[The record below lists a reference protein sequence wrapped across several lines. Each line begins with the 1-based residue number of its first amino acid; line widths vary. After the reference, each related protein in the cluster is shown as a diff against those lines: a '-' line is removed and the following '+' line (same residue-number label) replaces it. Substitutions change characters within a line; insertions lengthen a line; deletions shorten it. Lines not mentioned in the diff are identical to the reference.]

1 MIEEQRQQIGT
12 LKALGYSDGVIA
24 FKYFAYAMLSTVSG
38 ALAGVVV
45 GEKILPWV
53 IMNAYGMLYTGL
65 PYYMTPLNWEQG
77 GLAILASAACTGVA
91 TIAACYKELAAGPA
105 ELMRPEAP
113 KNGKRIFLERIG
125 VLWKH
130 LNFTQKSTVRNL
142 VRYKKRFF
150 MTVIGIGG

>member
-77 GLAILASAACTGVA
+77 ALRFWRVQPAPAWRRSRHA
-91 TIAACYKELAAGPA
+91 T
-105 ELMRPEAP
+105 
-113 KNGKRIFLERIG
+113 KNSP
-125 VLWKH
+125 
-130 LNFTQKSTVRNL
+130 QVRQS
-142 VRYKKRFF
+142 
-150 MTVIGIGG
+150 

>member
-53 IMNAYGMLYTGL
+53 IMNAYGMLYIGL

-91 TIAACYKELAAGPA
+91 TIAACYKELVAGPA

-142 VRYKKRFF
+142 VRYKNDSS
-150 MTVIGIGG
+150 

>member
-1 MIEEQRQQIGT
+1 
-12 LKALGYSDGVIA
+12 
-24 FKYFAYAMLSTVSG
+24 
-38 ALAGVVV
+38 
-45 GEKILPWV
+45 
-53 IMNAYGMLYTGL
+53 MNAYGMLYTGL

-91 TIAACYKELAAGPA
+91 TIAACYKELAAGPV

-142 VRYKKRFF
+142 VRYKNDSS
-150 MTVIGIGG
+150 